1 MAATNGRHSKEQRAF
16 FTSCY
21 QGLYK
26 NYRKSYI
33 EKPIHLISR
42 LPVWN
47 GSASFLYRS
56 ICFIIRN
63 IISKCI
69 NGTIPQLISWWEFF
83 QATNEANAGIYIKL
97 NTQRKSRG
105 ATETIYGTLTQLR
118 DRTLVK
124 TLSKHT
130 AFWDDSSMNKVYIF
144 PRSLHLEGQEMR
156 EDSSLVGLL
165 LVYLSQILQNPL
177 SICSCF

>member
-1 MAATNGRHSKEQRAF
+1 M
-16 FTSCY
+16 
-21 QGLYK
+21 
-26 NYRKSYI
+26 
-33 EKPIHLISR
+33 
-42 LPVWN
+42 WN
-47 GSASFLYRS
+47 GPASFLYRS
-56 ICFIIRN
+56 ICFIIRT
-63 IISKCI
+63 IISKCS

-83 QATNEANAGIYIKL
+83 QVTNEANTGIYKKL

-105 ATETIYGTLTQLR
+105 ATEIIYGTLTYLR

-130 AFWDDSSMNKVYIF
+130 AFWANSSMTKVYIF
-144 PRSLHLEGQEMR
+144 PRSLLLEGQEMR

-165 LVYLSQILQNPL
+165 FVYFSQFLQNPI

>member
-1 MAATNGRHSKEQRAF
+1 M
-16 FTSCY
+16 
-21 QGLYK
+21 
-26 NYRKSYI
+26 
-33 EKPIHLISR
+33 EKPIQLISH
-42 LPVWN
+42 LPAWN
-47 GSASFLYRS
+47 GPASFLYRS
-56 ICFIIRN
+56 LCFIIRH

-83 QATNEANAGIYIKL
+83 QATNEANAGIYKKL

-105 ATETIYGTLTQLR
+105 ATEIIYGTLTHLR
-118 DRTLVK
+118 DRTLVR

-130 AFWDDSSMNKVYIF
+130 AFWDNSFMTEDYVF

-165 LVYLSQILQNPL
+165 LGYLSQILQNPL